1 MMVATHALVV
11 WVDKDCLVV
20 DKMMPTRLE
29 KSTAATA
36 VAQ

>member
-11 WVDKDCLVV
+11 WVEEDCLVV
-20 DKMMPTRLE
+20 DKMMPTTLE
-29 KSTAATA
+29 KSTVATA